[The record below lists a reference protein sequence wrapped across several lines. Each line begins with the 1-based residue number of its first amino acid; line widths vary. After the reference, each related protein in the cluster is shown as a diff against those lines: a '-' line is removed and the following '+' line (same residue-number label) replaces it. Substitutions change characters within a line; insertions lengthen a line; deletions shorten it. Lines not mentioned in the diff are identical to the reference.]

1 MSKAIKGIAAG
12 LIAPFLFSVFSAHAL
27 AQEQELLPEQEAFKF
42 SAQAVA
48 ADRIELK
55 WVIAKNYYMYKDKF
69 GVKLKQ
75 GDATLGELEIP
86 PGKIKEDPAFGK
98 VETYVKEVTLGLP
111 VKRSASGPLTLAIE
125 AKGQGCNE
133 PIGVC
138 YPPQTRTASLQ
149 LAAAD
154 SATTTDVAAQAG
166 TQTPADV
173 AKATDA
179 APGEGKAKGV
189 TSLKSLSQLLGQ
201 SAGGEQEFLDPDQ
214 AFKMD
219 LQVMNG
225 NKLRAQ
231 FQVADG
237 YYLYQDKIKFKSL
250 SQGARVGDVTLPPG
264 KEKQDEYFGKI
275 VAYYGNF
282 EIDVPLLR
290 TETQQLPGKFEVK
303 YQGCAEKGIC
313 YQPITKTVD
322 LSLPGVSD
330 AVADKPPAQGDGG
343 VEADANKSNVTGTS
357 FWWPLLLAFI
367 AGIGLTFTPC
377 VLPMVPILASII
389 VGQGEGLSRARGGAL
404 AIAYVVG
411 TAITYTAVGIVA
423 GYTGDQL
430 QAYFQNAWAL
440 GTVAVILLV
449 LSLSMFGLYEIQMP
463 SSMQSKLQNTAQGMK
478 GGAFVPV
485 VVMGIISAAIVG
497 ACVSPVLMAVL
508 GLAIERGDPVLGGA
522 IMFSMAW
529 GMGVLLIAMGFGAG
543 FLLPRAGVWMDK
555 VKYAFG
561 VLLIAVAIY
570 LLGIIPEVPVLYLWA
585 VLFIVTAVYLGA
597 VQSLPEQASG
607 WRYLWK
613 GVGVVLLVWGVL
625 ALLGGMSGNRDI
637 MQPVNINS
645 GLIAATGAAP
655 GQSTAQKATHM
666 FTRVKDLN
674 ALDQALAQAKQAGRP
689 VLLDYFADWCVD
701 CLRMEKSTFA
711 DVKVQNALSDFVL
724 LQVDVTDAS
733 DEDSRAV
740 KKRFGVFG
748 PPAMLFFDRLGK
760 EQRELRRYGYMDSA
774 QFLSHISPLTDNAR
788 VASQ

>member
-1 MSKAIKGIAAG
+1 MSRALKEFAAV
-12 LIAPFLFSVFSAHAL
+12 LVVPFMLFVFSAQVH
-27 AQEQELLPEQEAFKF
+27 AQEEELLPETEAFKF
-42 SAQAVA
+42 AARAVSP
-48 ADRIELK
+48 DRIELQWK
-55 WVIAKNYYMYKDKF
+55 IAKNYYMYKDKF

-111 VKRSASGPLTLAIE
+111 IKRSASGPLTLNIE

-133 PIGVC
+133 PVGVC

-154 SATTTDVAAQAG
+154 AASTTDVAAQAG
-166 TQTPADV
+166 TQSPADV
-173 AKATDA
+173 AKATA
-179 APGEGKAKGV
+179 TAPGDSKAGGV
-189 TSLKSLSQLLGQ
+189 TSLKSLSELLGQ
-201 SAGGEQEFLDPDQ
+201 SAGGEQEFLEPDQ

-219 LQVMNG
+219 LQVTDG

-237 YYLYQDKIKFKSL
+237 YYLYQDKIKIKSL
-250 SQGARVGDVTLPPG
+250 VEGVRVGNVRLPPG

-275 VAYYGNF
+275 IAYYGNF
-282 EIDVPLLR
+282 AVDVPLTR
-290 TETQQLPGKFEVK
+290 AATQPVSSAFEVK

-313 YQPITKTVD
+313 YQPITKTVN
-322 LSLPGVSD
+322 LELPAVSA
-330 AVADKPPAQGDGG
+330 AVAAAPPPPR
-343 VEADANKSNVTGTS
+343 DAANGTDS
-357 FWWPLLLAFI
+357 SKTKDQSGSYWWPLLLAFV

-389 VGQGEGLSRARGGAL
+389 VGQGDNLSRARGGTL
-404 AIAYVVG
+404 ATAYVVG

-430 QAYFQNAWAL
+430 QAYFQNPWAI
-440 GTVAVILLV
+440 GTVATILLL

-463 SSMQSKLQNTAQGMK
+463 SSIQSKLQTTAQGLK
-478 GGAFVPV
+478 GGTFVPV
-485 VVMGIISAAIVG
+485 VVMGVISAAIVG
-497 ACVSPVLMAVL
+497 ACVSPVLMTVL

-561 VLLIAVAIY
+561 ILLIAVAIY
-570 LLGIIPEVPVLYLWA
+570 LLGVIPEVPVLYLWA

-607 WRYLWK
+607 WSYLWK

-637 MQPVNINS
+637 MKPVNINS
-645 GLIAATGAAP
+645 GLIATTGAAP
-655 GQSTAQKATHM
+655 GQNTAQKATHM
-666 FTRVKDLN
+666 FTRVKDLD

-711 DVKVQNALSDFVL
+711 DAKVQNALSDFVL

-733 DEDSRAV
+733 NEDSRAV

-748 PPAMLFFDRLGK
+748 PPAMLFFDRFGK